1 MRRYGRF
8 FGCIPVFMP
17 WMLKPSLGENCSEH
31 ACKLILDRK
40 DLPVEFLSLCSE
52 DGVRMVYLHLNISKG
67 SYNQLQS
74 YDKFLP
80 SRWTWARDI
89 GEPMLS
95 FSYQYE
101 VLSLGLLRN
110 QVRNLEVV
118 LNEEPQGCY
127 AELTW
132 SCKDTAVAR
141 TLLGKVINPSDSPL
155 HSTNVVCVSVV
166 QREMNL
172 LTAWYYGN
180 VVYHCCDKKKREN
193 ETVVQCDLPVKYSDW
208 LRVFYHELTFGVI
221 AAFLFWPAGFI
232 LFPDFVFNFEEQQE
246 VKNGHQIQNTSPNPQ
261 KKSNGELSDSFPVD
275 DESPITFATFNNK
288 CVEQC
293 PKTRNFFKLFC
304 LCYLVIPIFGYI
316 FFALNYI
323 FLLDFLKEIEAKQ
336 PIQENFF
343 DIRSKPCFLI
353 PAIVFFVIPGN
364 FLYFVAFKSA
374 EINELSK

>member
-1 MRRYGRF
+1 MD
-8 FGCIPVFMP
+8 VFSVVFLYCL

-31 ACKLILDRK
+31 TCKLILHRK

-166 QREMNL
+166 QREMN
-172 LTAWYYGN
+172 
-180 VVYHCCDKKKREN
+180 
-193 ETVVQCDLPVKYSDW
+193 
-208 LRVFYHELTFGVI
+208 
-221 AAFLFWPAGFI
+221 
-232 LFPDFVFNFEEQQE
+232 
-246 VKNGHQIQNTSPNPQ
+246 
-261 KKSNGELSDSFPVD
+261 
-275 DESPITFATFNNK
+275 
-288 CVEQC
+288 
-293 PKTRNFFKLFC
+293 
-304 LCYLVIPIFGYI
+304 
-316 FFALNYI
+316 
-323 FLLDFLKEIEAKQ
+323 
-336 PIQENFF
+336 
-343 DIRSKPCFLI
+343 
-353 PAIVFFVIPGN
+353 
-364 FLYFVAFKSA
+364 
-374 EINELSK
+374 